1 MVIAKFKAGL
11 WVFVAHHSP
20 WANLTIKMKI
30 TELPQYFALNRI
42 LTNSDILHFGYW
54 QDDAVSSEMSLL
66 QAQEA
71 LSQHIITLFPKPPQ
85 RILVIGCP
93 LGAISGLL
101 AQSQYQVVAIVASE
115 SLMRYAVQYH
125 PGPEYIACDFL
136 NEHPKLSPPACYDI
150 ILFQESLPTFS
161 DLAPVF
167 QKVKQLLEPSQGRVI
182 LSEEV
187 AYSSDNRQHAAVHEA
202 KNIECH
208 FAQQGFFVAH
218 HQRIGPQVTPTCER
232 FIQRFEDK
240 QAQLLALFGQ
250 DAESLID
257 YYKQCWKQ
265 RLAYYQAKQIGYE
278 IWTLRP
284 SDFTVQAYRKG
295 DESTILNTFQTAFG
309 VARNPAHW
317 DWKFQDSPFGG
328 PYVATVWDK
337 TELAAHYTA
346 YPVPIWLENRHTFIY
361 QVGDTFTH
369 PAYRGIGRGQ
379 TSLLARAV
387 RQFHRLYCENK
398 IAFFYGF
405 NTDKIQRFGQ
415 LFLRYYPVAPVY
427 EWLLKVDSLHNLIN
441 ISSWHLMRQGYTV
454 SCVEHVGPWA
464 DSLFAQAK
472 VHYGWLIERTQQ
484 YLQWR
489 YEAHPDYRYYFFLV
503 RQWGK
508 PVGWWLG
515 RVEGETLII
524 GDALFAQK
532 SIQAARAGLIGG
544 LRFMQ
549 QQNEN
554 IQTIR
559 GWFSQTPLWWNQIL
573 EALGFQSQRQFQNLD
588 LCVTLFEDAL
598 EAQ

>member
-1 MVIAKFKAGL
+1 
-11 WVFVAHHSP
+11 
-20 WANLTIKMKI
+20 MKI
-30 TELPQYFALNRI
+30 KALPQPFALNRI
-42 LTNSDILHFGYW
+42 LTNSDNLHFGYW
-54 QDDAVSSEMSLL
+54 IIDAANSEISLL

-85 RILVIGCP
+85 RILVIGCH
-93 LGAISGLL
+93 LGAIAGLSTK
-101 AQSQYQVVAIVASE
+101 SQYQVVAIVSSE

-136 NEHPKLSPPACYDI
+136 NEHPKLSSPECYDI

-161 DLAPVF
+161 DLSPVF
-167 QKVKQLLEPSQGRVI
+167 QKVKQLLEPSQGRLI

-187 AYSSDNRQHAAVHEA
+187 AYSPDNRPHAA
-202 KNIECH
+202 
-208 FAQQGFFVAH
+208 
-218 HQRIGPQVTPTCER
+218 IGPQVTPTCER
-232 FIQRFEDK
+232 FIQRFDEK
-240 QAQLLALFGQ
+240 QTQLLALFGQ
-250 DAESLID
+250 DAEPLID

-295 DESTILNTFQTAFG
+295 DETTILNTFQTAFG
-309 VARNPAHW
+309 VIRNPAHW
-317 DWKFQDSPFGG
+317 HWKFQDSPYGG
-328 PYVATVWDK
+328 PYVATVWDQ

-346 YPVPIWLENRHTFIY
+346 YPVPIWLENRHTFTY

-405 NTDKIQRFGQ
+405 NTDKILRFGQ

-427 EWLLKVDSLHNLIN
+427 EWFLKAESLHNLIN
-441 ISSWHLMRQGYTV
+441 TPSWHMMRQGYTV

-464 DSLFAQAK
+464 DKLFAQAK
-472 VHYGWLIERTQQ
+472 AHYGWLIERTQQ

-489 YEAHPDYRYYFFLV
+489 YQAHPDYRYYFFV
-503 RQWGK
+503 VPSGANQW
-508 PVGWWLG
+508 
-515 RVEGETLII
+515 
-524 GDALFAQK
+524 
-532 SIQAARAGLIGG
+532 AGG
-544 LRFMQ
+544 
-549 QQNEN
+549 
-554 IQTIR
+554 
-559 GWFSQTPLWWNQIL
+559 
-573 EALGFQSQRQFQNLD
+573 
-588 LCVTLFEDAL
+588 
-598 EAQ
+598 